1 MTSQPTN
8 SSQPTKA
15 RRSDKPTGFRRLL
28 AGPLGFIFV
37 LVYTGVVTYFL
48 ALDPRSLLLRL
59 LLLGAIIMVY
69 AMPQRLWVK
78 AILGAIILLILVP
91 IIGARNPFLLEI
103 GFQVAVFATLALG
116 LNVVVGFAGL
126 LDLGYIAF
134 FAVGAYIWAFFGSQQ
149 IWHINDAPGTFSVYP
164 AFPYPASL
172 FWVFMILGVL
182 AAAGTGILLG
192 FPVLRLRGD
201 YLAIVTLGFGEVIRV
216 LANNLDKPINLT
228 NGPQGITPIQ
238 RPPLPDFLTTPAVF
252 TALARWA
259 GRTVNDNDI
268 YGFSFYFLSLA
279 ILLLTIII
287 AFRLDRSR
295 LGRSWTAIR
304 EDDVAAVAMG
314 VPLRRTKL
322 TAFAIGAAFSGA
334 MGVLYAANRTFVSP
348 ETFSLTASISI
359 LVMVILGGLGSIPG
373 VVLGAAIVTLLNID
387 ILQTLS
393 LQLSSLRQGDG
404 MIPLLG
410 IPWRDLPSQV
420 DPARY
425 QRFFFGLLLIIMMI
439 FRPEGIIP
447 AERAKLE
454 LHEEEAPEIPNAELE
469 GDIAPDEH
477 LAD

>member
-1 MTSQPTN
+1 MSAHATSTN
-8 SSQPTKA
+8 RFLRIFGGPFGA
-15 RRSDKPTGFRRLL
+15 LL
-28 AGPLGFIFV
+28 ALLYAVG
-37 LVYTGVVTYFL
+37 VTYL
-48 ALDPRSLLLRL
+48 LTLDPRSLLARL
-59 LLLGAIIMVY
+59 LLFSALALIYFIPQRPAVKFLLGALLVLMV
-69 AMPQRLWVK
+69 
-78 AILGAIILLILVP
+78 VP
-91 IIGARNPFLLEI
+91 AVGLRNPFLLEI

-134 FAVGAYIWAFFGSQQ
+134 FAVGAYLWAFFGSQQ
-149 IWHINDAPGTFSVYP
+149 IWHIDEPPGTFTVYATFPFP
-164 AFPYPASL
+164 AWWFWL
-172 FWVFMILGVL
+172 FIPLGIL
-182 AAAGTGILLG
+182 AAAGMGIILG

-238 RPPLPDFLTTPAVF
+238 RPPLPEFLTNPAL
-252 TALARWA
+252 LATLSQWA
-259 GRTVNDNDI
+259 GRPINANDI
-268 YGFSFYFLSLA
+268 YGFFFYFLGLL
-279 ILLLTIII
+279 ILGVTIII
-287 AFRLDRSR
+287 ARRLDRSK

-373 VVLGAAIVTLLNID
+373 VVMGAAVVTLLNID
-387 ILQTLS
+387 ILQSLS
-393 LQLSSLRQGDG
+393 LQLSSLRQGADS
-404 MIPLLG
+404 IPLLG
-410 IPWRDLPSQV
+410 IPWKNLPTQL

-425 QRFFFGLLLIIMMI
+425 QRFFFGLLLILMMI
-439 FRPEGIIP
+439 FRPEGMVP
-447 AERAKLE
+447 AERARLE
-454 LHEEEAPEIPNAELE
+454 LHEDEGEAILNAEIE
-469 GDIAPDEH
+469 GDIAPDEK

>member
-1 MTSQPTN
+1 MSKQAASTTN
-8 SSQPTKA
+8 RFLQIFSGPFGA
-15 RRSDKPTGFRRLL
+15 LL
-28 AGPLGFIFV
+28 TLAYAGII
-37 LVYTGVVTYFL
+37 TYFL
-48 ALDPRSLLLRL
+48 TLDPRSLLWRL
-59 LLLGAIIMVY
+59 LLFSALALIYFIPQRPVVKFLLGAALVLMVV
-69 AMPQRLWVK
+69 P
-78 AILGAIILLILVP
+78 AIGL
-91 IIGARNPFLLEI
+91 RNPFLLEI
-103 GFQVAVFATLALG
+103 GFQIAVFATLALG

-134 FAVGAYIWAFFGSQQ
+134 FAVGAYLWAFFGSQQ
-149 IWHINDAPGTFSVYP
+149 IWHIDEPPGTFSVYA
-164 AFPYPASL
+164 AFPFPAWWFWL
-172 FWVFMILGVL
+172 FIPIGIL
-182 AAAGTGILLG
+182 AAAGTGMLLG

-238 RPPLPDFLTTPAVF
+238 RPPLPPFMTSPDLLA
-252 TALARWA
+252 ALSRWA
-259 GRTVNDNDI
+259 GRPINENDI
-268 YGFSFYFLSLA
+268 YGFFFYFLGLL
-279 ILLLTIII
+279 ILCITIII
-287 AFRLDRSR
+287 ARRLDRSK

-373 VVLGAAIVTLLNID
+373 VVLGATVVTLLNID

-393 LQLSSLRQGDG
+393 LQLSSLRQGPDV
-404 MIPLLG
+404 IPLLG
-410 IPWRDLPSQV
+410 IPWKDLPTQL

-425 QRFFFGLLLIIMMI
+425 QRFVFGLLLILMMI
-439 FRPEGIIP
+439 FRPEGMVP
-447 AERAKLE
+447 AQRARLE
-454 LHEEEAPEIPNAELE
+454 LHEGEADAIPDAQIE
-469 GDIAPDEH
+469 GDIAPDEK
-477 LAD
+477 LAG